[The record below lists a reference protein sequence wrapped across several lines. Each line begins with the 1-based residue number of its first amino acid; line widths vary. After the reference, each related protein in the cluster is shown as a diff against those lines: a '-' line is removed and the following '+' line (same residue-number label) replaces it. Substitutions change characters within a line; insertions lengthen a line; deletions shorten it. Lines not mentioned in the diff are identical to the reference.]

1 MASLRRNIDF
11 LTPQQAGAIRPYRL
25 RIVTVKEGESVAS
38 LARKM
43 RFPTGAGGNDKI
55 GLFRVLNGLNEG
67 DRLAAGSRVK
77 LISD

>member
-1 MASLRRNIDF
+1 MAALRRSIDF
-11 LTPQQAGAIRPYRL
+11 LTPQQTAAIRPYRL

-43 RFPTGAGGNDKI
+43 RLTPGANMDKI
-55 GLFRVLNGLNEG
+55 GLFRVLNGLKEG

-77 LISD
+77 LIGD